1 MDSRESELNEDDL
14 QRLFG
19 EHLQR
24 VERLRKTREVEADRC
39 REKLEAKLRAR
50 SARRRNSQDP
60 VSETKSQT
68 TNSSEPTESTVKDI
82 EVLIKDMNDNEE
94 EEKDI
99 SAGLDDLTEECL
111 NKVADRKDDISITE
125 VREVLEDY
133 RRRQMALMKSKQAM
147 RRDIDSRIQ
156 DALSRRKSRDQVHS
170 GSRKGRSNNQ
180 MEKVMTLT
188 ALSNCNLSYQLT
200 FTNSYTSVYARY
212 SDIQFVMR
220 GFCEICQAM
229 CFV

>member
-1 MDSRESELNEDDL
+1 M
-14 QRLFG
+14 
-19 EHLQR
+19 
-24 VERLRKTREVEADRC
+24 ERLRKTREVEADRC

-60 VSETKSQT
+60 LSDTKSQT
-68 TNSSEPTESTVKDI
+68 TNSNKPTESTVKDI

-170 GSRKGRSNNQ
+170 GSRKGRSNDQ
-180 MEKVMTLT
+180 MEKVMSLK
-188 ALSNCNLSYQLT
+188 ALWISKISYQLND
-200 FTNSYTSVYARY
+200 TNSYTNLYA
-212 SDIQFVMR
+212 Q
-220 GFCEICQAM
+220 CLEIHLCVNKTASI
-229 CFV
+229 V